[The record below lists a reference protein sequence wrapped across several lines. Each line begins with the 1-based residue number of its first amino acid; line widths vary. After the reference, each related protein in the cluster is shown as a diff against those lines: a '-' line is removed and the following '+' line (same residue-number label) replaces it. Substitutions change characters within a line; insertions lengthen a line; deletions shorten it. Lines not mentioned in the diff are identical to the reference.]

1 MEKSSFFNSINGD
14 RKYLASDFAVYF
26 AKFIG
31 NGVFP
36 NPSNNLQVMS
46 NGDMTVTVKAGAGWI
61 NGYMYLNDSDLIL
74 PIDVADGVLNRIDRI
89 VLRMDTAGRAINS
102 IVKKGTFASS
112 PVAPT
117 LQRDADGY
125 ELGLADIYVAA
136 GATQITQANITDLR
150 LDNNFCGIVH
160 GTVDQID
167 LTTLFNQYTVG
178 FQAKEVDFENEFT
191 TWFNTVK
198 NQLSGDVAG
207 NLQNEIG
214 ALTSLNTTEKS
225 NLVGAVNE
233 VNNNLASLS
242 ADNTTFENN
251 TNSSIDAINVKL
263 SDYNAYASSVDANGI
278 YTIMQYKRADGTLY
292 MKSTLSGGTSPNYTT
307 DTWQFYDNLG
317 TTVIATKTWTI
328 TYDANGKIT
337 SKVVA

>member
-31 NGVFP
+31 NGIFV
-36 NPSNNLQVMS
+36 NPSNSVQVMA
-46 NGDMTVTVKAGAGWI
+46 NDDMTITIKAGAAWI
-61 NGYMYLNDSDLIL
+61 NGYMYINDSDLIL

-89 VLRMDTAGRAINS
+89 VLKMDTAGRAINAV
-102 IVKKGTFASS
+102 VKKGTFASS
-112 PVAPT
+112 PVTPT

-125 ELGLADIYVAA
+125 ELGLADIYVGA

-233 VNNNLASLS
+233 VNNNLTSYKAE
-242 ADNTTFENN
+242 NTTQFTDLKQYTTLKSNK
-251 TNSSIDAINVKL
+251 DG
-263 SDYNAYASSVDANGI
+263 NGV
-278 YTIMQYKRADGTLY
+278 YTTVQLKRNDGTLI
-292 MKSTLSGGTSPNYTT
+292 MQSVLSGGTSPSYTT
-307 DTWQFYDNLG
+307 RTEIYYKTDG
-317 TTVIATKTWTI
+317 TTVDKTNVYTR
-328 TYDANGKIT
+328 TYDTDNNLL
-337 SKVVA
+337 SEVLQ

>member
-14 RKYLASDFAVYF
+14 RKYLASDFTKYF
-26 AKFIG
+26 SQFIG

-36 NPSNNLQVMS
+36 NPSSNLQIMS
-46 NGDMTVTVKAGAGWI
+46 NGDMTVTVKAGPGWI

-102 IVKKGTFASS
+102 IVKKGTFVSS

-125 ELGLADIYVAA
+125 ELGLADVYVAA
-136 GATQITQANITDLR
+136 GAAQISQANITDLR

-242 ADNTTFENN
+242 ADNESQFNN
-251 TNSSIDAINVKL
+251 VNNIITDLKKHAILKSNKD
-263 SDYNAYASSVDANGI
+263 SNGI
-278 YTIMQYKRADGTLY
+278 YTIVTLKRTDATIY
-292 MKSTLSGGTSPNYTT
+292 MTSVLSGGTSPSYTT
-307 DTWQFYDNLG
+307 RTETYYKTDGITIDG
-317 TTVIATKTWTI
+317 TPIVYTR
-328 TYDANGKIT
+328 TYDADGDLLSEVMN
-337 SKVVA
+337 